1 MTDKPDHLPEY
12 LARLAD
18 EEAARFITDGL
29 LAGKDNVPS
38 IALNQATEPLP
49 ESPRRRLRAIR
60 DLVDDAMYIHR
71 GERPTQADAWLA
83 PRLHAILRLTR
94 AEAADPAL
102 WNYLSLGVA
111 PDFVVWRHLPETTK
125 AVNAQYFKGPHHKQA
140 FARLWWSAELFR
152 NGPDYEP
159 VVVACG
165 NQDMLNTVLRLDII
179 DHRPT
184 AQALVRLLE
193 KGVIRTGRDA
203 NALAKVV
210 NTAAATLMYDVIA
223 QDVPRDSSAVRMW
236 IDEGEDGLTVH
247 HRPLPDGPAEERAP
261 EGSVELLTNKFA
273 ELFAD
278 AQVRGKKADQEGADR
293 PVTTNDEAAR
303 P

>member
-1 MTDKPDHLPEY
+1 MTEKPDHLPEY

-29 LAGKDNVPS
+29 LSGKDNVPS

-60 DLVDDAMYIHR
+60 DLIDDAMYIHR
-71 GERPTQADAWLA
+71 DERPTQADAWLA

-102 WNYLSLGVA
+102 WNYLALGVA
-111 PDFVVWRHLPETTK
+111 PDFVVWRHLSDTTRT
-125 AVNAQYFKGPHHKQA
+125 VNAQYFKGPHYKQA

-159 VVVACG
+159 VVLACG
-165 NQDMLNTVLRLDII
+165 NQDMLNTVLRLDVI

-184 AQALVRLLE
+184 AQALVRLLRR
-193 KGVIRTGRDA
+193 GVVRTGRDA

-210 NTAAATLMYDVIA
+210 NTAAATVMYDVIA
-223 QDVPRDSSAVRMW
+223 QDVPRDGDAVRMW
-236 IDEGEDGLTVH
+236 IEEGEGGATVH
-247 HRPLPDGPAEERAP
+247 HRPLPTGPAEEPAP
-261 EGSVELLTNKFA
+261 ESSVELLANNFA

-278 AQVRGKKADQEGADR
+278 APVRGRRE
-293 PVTTNDEAAR
+293 NEEEAG
-303 P
+303 

>member
-1 MTDKPDHLPEY
+1 MTEKPDHLPEY

-29 LAGKDNVPS
+29 LSGKDNVPS
-38 IALNQATEPLP
+38 ITLNQATEPLP

-60 DLVDDAMYIHR
+60 DLIDDAMYIHR
-71 GERPTQADAWLA
+71 DERPTQADAWLA

-102 WNYLSLGVA
+102 WNYLALGVA
-111 PDFVVWRHLPETTK
+111 PDFVVWRHLSDMTRT
-125 AVNAQYFKGPHHKQA
+125 VNAQYFKGPHYKQA

-165 NQDMLNTVLRLDII
+165 NQDMLNTALRLDVI

-184 AQALVRLLE
+184 AQALVRLLQR
-193 KGVIRTGRDA
+193 GVVRTGRDA

-210 NTAAATLMYDVIA
+210 NTAAVTVMYDVIA
-223 QDVPRDSSAVRMW
+223 QDVSRDGDAVRMW
-236 IDEGEDGLTVH
+236 IDEGESGLTVH
-247 HRPLPDGPAEERAP
+247 HRPLPTGPAEEPAL
-261 EGSVELLTNKFA
+261 ESSVELLANNFA

-278 AQVRGKKADQEGADR
+278 APVRGRRTHEEAD
-293 PVTTNDEAAR
+293 
-303 P
+303 

>member
-1 MTDKPDHLPEY
+1 MTEKPEHLPEY

-29 LAGKDNVPS
+29 LSGKENVPS
-38 IALNQATEPLP
+38 IALNQAAETLP
-49 ESPRRRLRAIR
+49 ESTRRRLRAIR
-60 DLVDDAMYIHR
+60 DLIDDAMYIHR
-71 GERPTQADAWLA
+71 DERPTQADAWLA

-94 AEAADPAL
+94 AEAADSAL
-102 WNYLSLGVA
+102 WNYLALGVA
-111 PDFVVWRHLPETTK
+111 PDFVVWRHLSETTK
-125 AVNAQYFKGPHHKQA
+125 AVNAQYFKGPHYKQA

-165 NQDMLNTVLRLDII
+165 NQDMLNTALRLDVI

-184 AQALVRLLE
+184 AQAMVRLLQR
-193 KGVIRTGRDA
+193 GVIRTGRDA
-203 NALAKVV
+203 NALSKVV

-223 QDVPRDSSAVRMW
+223 QDVPRDADAVRMW
-236 IDEGEDGLTVH
+236 IEEGEEGLTVH
-247 HRPLPDGPAEERAP
+247 HRPLPDGPAEEPAP
-261 EGSVELLTNKFA
+261 ESAVELLANDFA

-278 AQVRGKKADQEGADR
+278 AQVRGRKVDGE
-293 PVTTNDEAAR
+293 EAG
-303 P
+303 

>member
-1 MTDKPDHLPEY
+1 MTESPDHLPEY

-29 LAGKDNVPS
+29 LSGKDNVPA
-38 IALNQATEPLP
+38 IALNQAAETLS

-60 DLVDDAMYIHR
+60 NLIDDAMYTYR
-71 GERPTQADAWLA
+71 DLKPTQVDAWLA
-83 PRLHAILRLTR
+83 PRLHAVLRLTR

-102 WNYLSLGVA
+102 WNYLALGVA
-111 PDFVVWRHLPETTK
+111 PDFVVWRHLAESQKT
-125 AVNAQYFKGPHHKQA
+125 VNARYFKGPHYKQA

-159 VVVACG
+159 VVIACG
-165 NQDMLNTVLRLDII
+165 NQDMLNTVLRMDVI

-184 AQALVRLLE
+184 AQALVRLLKRE
-193 KGVIRTGRDA
+193 VVRTGRDA
-203 NALAKVV
+203 NALGKAV

-223 QDVPRDSSAVRMW
+223 PDTERDAGAVSRW
-236 IDEGEDGLTVH
+236 IDEGEEGLAVH
-247 HRPLPDGPAEERAP
+247 HRPLPVGPAEEPAP
-261 EGSVELLTNKFA
+261 EDSVERLADHFA

-278 AQVRGKKADQEGADR
+278 APVRGKEESEESAEED
-293 PVTTNDEAAR
+293 
-303 P
+303 